1 MTHEKL
7 RRLLALAAIGLAVA
21 ACSDDASV
29 APTAGTVAPS
39 FRIAR
44 QCDANGIRSAL
55 AEMLEGPAVAG
66 TVPRFN
72 QAEAARRAGD
82 VAAAL
87 DGYGSVLKRIIVEY
101 EARRVRVPPHYVD
114 AQDVT
119 DYVISSI
126 LACAGSPLRG
136 GGTIV
141 GGIDEGPGDR
151 TVCVAMPGQEN
162 ECTLPNADVTIL
174 TSPTFLDGL
183 ALFVITRTPTVN
195 PFVDYERWSPI
206 WQVQVLPLAAQTN
219 YPYYA
224 GPGAPWP
231 APPADPDAFAVIGV
245 CVVDVA
251 GEHHPPVEQLQVAQ
265 AVELPTAGPV
275 VELEPATGI
284 GDEEIEDRL
293 DCTAGPGTSPVET
306 PTSLATPFGSSRF
319 ALASWRILRGAGS
332 AIGGLLAPT
341 PLHAARR
348 FDGGIG
354 GKTFAMQ
361 SRFAVVEPEDD
372 EVPTP
377 SLAIFEGEPNPSDG
391 PITATTIAIG
401 FTTEL
406 LARVPS
412 AAAAVPA
419 TFCSW
424 QSRNSSVASV
434 TPAPGGATAVVSGVS
449 TGSATITAN
458 CAEGLASVTVGVAPP
473 VSVTTPPG
481 GTP

>member
-1 MTHEKL
+1 M
-7 RRLLALAAIGLAVA
+7 RRELQLLLTLALTGLGA

-29 APTAGTVAPS
+29 EPTAGDVAPG

-44 QCDANGIRSAL
+44 QCDAAGIRAAL
-55 AEMLEGPAVAG
+55 GGMLEGPAVAA

-72 QAEAARRAGD
+72 EADAARRAGNMS
-82 VAAAL
+82 VAIER
-87 DGYGSVLKRIIVEY
+87 YGAVIERIVDEY
-101 EARRVRVPPHYVD
+101 EAGRVGVPQHYAD

-119 DYVISSI
+119 DYVVSSI
-126 LACAGSPLRG
+126 LACAGSRVTEV
-136 GGTIV
+136 GTIV

-151 TVCVAMPGQEN
+151 TVCVALPGRAN

-183 ALFVITRTPTVN
+183 ALFVIRRTPTVN
-195 PFVDYERWSPI
+195 PFVGYERWSPI
-206 WQVQVLPLAAQTN
+206 WQVQVLPLTAQTN

-245 CVVDVA
+245 CAVDVA

-293 DCTAGPGTSPVET
+293 DCTAGPGTSPVEN

-319 ALASWRILRGAGS
+319 ALASWRVVRGAGS
-332 AIGGLLAPT
+332 AVAGLLTPR

-354 GKTFAMQ
+354 GKTFSMQ
-361 SRFAVVEPEDD
+361 SRFAAVEPTDD
-372 EVPTP
+372 EEPTP
-377 SLAIFEGEPNPSDG
+377 PLAIFEGEPNPSDG
-391 PITATTIAIG
+391 PITATAVAVG

-406 LARVPS
+406 LARVPT

-424 QSRNSSVASV
+424 QSRSSSVASV
-434 TPAPGGATAVVSGVS
+434 TPAPGGASAVV
-449 TGSATITAN
+449 TGLAPGTATITAN
-458 CAEGLASVTVGVAPP
+458 CAEGLASVTVGVSAPVP
-473 VSVTTPPG
+473 
-481 GTP
+481 